1 MGGCVNGTATGL
13 VCRKCREPARLEG
26 PGAHGGPLERAL
38 ARAVHDATGL
48 ERGPDGHVT
57 APLDA
62 DITRP
67 APA

>member
-1 MGGCVNGTATGL
+1 MGGSVSGAATGL

-26 PGAHGGPLERAL
+26 PGAHGTPAERAL
-38 ARAVHDATGL
+38 ARAVHAATGL

-62 DITRP
+62 GRVMP
-67 APA
+67 A

>member
-1 MGGCVNGTATGL
+1 MGGGVSGAAGRL

-26 PGAHGGPLERAL
+26 PGARGGPLERAL

-48 ERGPDGHVT
+48 ERGPDGHVA

-62 DITRP
+62 GIARP